1 MAKLL
6 YADHQNGK
14 KYILSFD
21 VERDALKV
29 NMTVDMYISEIEKL
43 NPQLTKVYTE

>member
-14 KYILSFD
+14 KYIISFN
-21 VERDALKV
+21 VENDALKA
-29 NMTVDMYISEIEKL
+29 NMTVEEYINEIKRL
-43 NPQLTKVYTE
+43 NPQLTKVYTL